1 MHDITS
7 GKRMSILTPGK
18 NCWKT
23 AEANRVAVAI
33 DGENYFRAVR
43 ESILSAR
50 HSIFILGWDLHSRLE
65 LVRDETDHKHP
76 VKLGELLDF
85 VAREHHVDV
94 FVLNWDF
101 ASIYTLEREKR
112 PTYIFNKTTHPRVHF
127 HLDNQHPIGASQHQ
141 KVVVVDDFVAFSGG
155 FDLSKWRWDTH
166 EHAIE
171 DSRRQDPDKK
181 PYPPYHD
188 IQMLVDGNAAKVLGE
203 LARERW
209 VNATGHDITTIQ
221 RNPPIDLQYDPW
233 PNSLTPLMHHVPVGI
248 ARTQAEYRGRPS
260 VQEVKQL
267 YLDTISAAQHFI
279 YIENQYLT
287 AHTIG
292 QALVASLERE
302 NGPEVVIVM
311 PEKTGGWLEQHT
323 MDVLRARLVKQLQKA
338 DHANRLRLYYPKLA
352 DNTVVSLMVHAKF
365 MVVDDCFVRVASSNL
380 SNRSMGFDSE
390 CDLAIE
396 ADLGSKT
403 HDAIQTIRRSLICE
417 HLDIAIE
424 QLRDSEAEHHSLIR
438 AIESH
443 QGRERTLKRLH
454 TEVDP
459 DIDQLVPESALIDPE
474 QPYHPDH
481 LMNHFVPNKDKPSTA
496 QHFLKVVLLL
506 TTLLALVAAWRWTP
520 LGDWLKIDN
529 MTHYIQLLQSQSVTP
544 WFVVPIF
551 AVAATLAVPLTLL
564 VVTVVLAFGSSLGFV
579 YALSGALSSAVLS
592 YWIGQWAGHGL
603 LKRYSGNK
611 LHRISQKLSNR
622 GVLTVITMRIIPIA
636 PFAVINVVAGA
647 SHIRLR
653 DFVLGSFIGF
663 LPGMVAIALFT
674 DSMVRS
680 IKEPNESNLVW
691 LIFWLVM
698 IVIVIFG
705 LRKWLLNK
713 SRQTKNDTNGDR

>member
-1 MHDITS
+1 
-7 GKRMSILTPGK
+7 MSILTPGK
-18 NCWKT
+18 NCWQT
-23 AEANRVAVAI
+23 ADANRVAVAI

-43 ESILSAR
+43 EAILSAR
-50 HSIFILGWDLHSRLE
+50 HSVFILGWDLHSRLK
-65 LVRDETDHKHP
+65 LVQDQADHKHP
-76 VKLGELLDF
+76 VKLAKLLDF

-94 FVLNWDF
+94 FVLTWNF
-101 ASIYTLEREKR
+101 ASIYTLERERR
-112 PTYIFNKTTHPRVHF
+112 PSYVFNKQTHPRVHF
-127 HLDNQHPIGASQHQ
+127 HLDNQHPFGASHHQ
-141 KVVVVDDFVAFSGG
+141 KVVVVDDCIAFSGG
-155 FDLSKWRWDTH
+155 FDLSKWRWDTR

-171 DSRRQDPDKK
+171 DSRRQDPDGKT
-181 PYPPYHD
+181 YPPYHD
-188 IQMLVDGNAAKVLGE
+188 IQMLVDGDAAKVLGE

-209 VNATGHDITTIQ
+209 HHATGNDITTVQ
-221 RNPPIDLQYDPW
+221 RNSHYDPW
-233 PNSLTPLMHHVPVGI
+233 PNSLTPLMRDVSVGI
-248 ARTQAEYRGRPS
+248 ARTQAEYRGQPS

-287 AHTIG
+287 AHVIQ
-292 QALVASLERE
+292 QALVASLQRE
-302 NGPEVVIVM
+302 NGPEIIIVM

-323 MDVLRARLVKQLQKA
+323 MDVLRARLVKKLQEA
-338 DHANRLRLYYPKLA
+338 DHASRLRIYYPKLA
-352 DNTVVSLMVHAKF
+352 ADTDVSLMVHAKF
-365 MVVDDCFVRVASSNL
+365 MVVDDCLIRVASSNL
-380 SNRSMGFDSE
+380 SNRSMGLDSE

-396 ADLGSKT
+396 AERGSEA
-403 HDAIQTIRRSLICE
+403 HNAIQTIRRSLICE
-417 HLDIAIE
+417 HLGIRIE

-443 QGRERTLKRLH
+443 QGGERTLKHLH

-459 DIDQLVPESALIDPE
+459 EIDQLVPESALIDPE
-474 QPYHPDH
+474 QPYHPNH
-481 LMNHFVPNKDKPSTA
+481 LVNHFVPNKDKPPTA
-496 QHFLKVVLLL
+496 RHFLKVTLLL

-520 LGDWLKIDN
+520 LGDWLNIDE
-529 MTHYIQLLQSQSVTP
+529 MARYIQLLHSQSMTP
-544 WFVVPIF
+544 WLVIPVF

-564 VVTVVLAFGSSLGFV
+564 VITAVLAFGSSLGFA
-579 YALSGALSSAVLS
+579 YALSGALVSAVLS

-603 LKRYSGNK
+603 LKRYSGNR

-674 DSMVRS
+674 DSVLRS
-680 IKEPNESNLVW
+680 IQEPNQNNFIWLV
-691 LIFWLVM
+691 FWLVM
-698 IVIVIFG
+698 IVVVIFG

-713 SRQTKNDTNGDR
+713 SRQTSNDTNGGT